1 MINVDE
7 LRQRED
13 VIQVDEYIIRTTL
26 CKNYTDIAKAAQA
39 ASEQVILKLAESAT
53 WIPYNP
59 KDWEYVETE
68 QESSRYVE
76 WTTIDK
82 NGNLWSKRPEGG
94 EQKRNEV
101 EEEIVDGEITQETY
115 SDAIPPGLLALYS
128 GEYDGTLRLGL
139 FGDVVGWTH
148 VRSQGCDCC
157 SEPYECY
164 AIGIPNVD
172 ILKGENNG

>member
-1 MINVDE
+1 MINVEE

-13 VIQVDEYIIRTTL
+13 VIRVSEHILHTTL

-39 ASEQVILKLAESAT
+39 ASEQVILKLAETAT

-59 KDWEYVETE
+59 KDWEYVKTE
-68 QESSRYVE
+68 QESRRKVF

-82 NGNLWSKRPEGG
+82 DGNLWSKRPEGG

-101 EEEIVDGEITQETY
+101 EEEIIDGEITQEPY
-115 SDAIPPGLLALYS
+115 SDSIPPGLLALYS
-128 GEYDGTLRLGL
+128 SDYDGTLRIGL
-139 FGDVVGWTH
+139 FGDVVGWTY

-164 AIGIPNVD
+164 AIGIPDVEKIAVED
-172 ILKGENNG
+172 